1 MKKIISFLSAAV
13 MAVNVCAFA
22 AADTLTGTY
31 TFIDTAYS
39 PDLDMYVA
47 MAKDFSAADHK
58 TQLYRSKDG
67 VEWTACFRDAKPGK
81 NYAAQKTR
89 QNLVWWEDEGVF
101 AAQVGGTTYVSSNG
115 VNWTVPA
122 GIGSS
127 SNGLLETDGESLM
140 IVHGR
145 TMKIIPTKDSTAE
158 SFALSDNSGRYYYA
172 AGKYKGEEKYFALQ
186 SDQYGGYMGKVEGA
200 ERTVTKD
207 KFIGKTIDAV
217 ITDMSYISQ
226 SKNWI
231 ATLTNKKAY
240 AVIGSDIMENVSSVK
255 KIEPKN
261 VGENITGTGV
271 GENYAVLGTETGKL
285 FYTDIADVESN
296 SGWKEIAVP
305 EGVQAPDKEIRS
317 ISKSRDGFMIAVS
330 ENGTYIL
337 QETDDGVIFADTT
350 KVSVDA
356 KTKRIEA
363 PQTGSQDVSVQF
375 AGENYFGQEITGMVK
390 DVTTEEEGISAAW
403 DGSKMTISVPD
414 TAEGEKIFTVTDT
427 YDKTHDVTINF
438 VKENDVDLEG
448 FTTIALPDEE
458 GEVAE
463 ADYKAYVLA
472 SDGEKMNRK
481 AEISVVSAPAGI
493 EFNAKNNKVTATS
506 ASEAGTLILRVTSV
520 GKPENNKDFN
530 IEIKKRTPDSIEV
543 TTDKQELQIPEKGT
557 ETINAK
563 AVVKDQNG
571 TPMNKEKVSW
581 SLDGD
586 TKDITID
593 DEGKI
598 TIGAEANSGKLTVI
612 ATSLTDTA
620 VSGEMEITL
629 TWSDERAVNEAV
641 AAFDTETVTGENLDF
656 SKTNKDG
663 VSMKFETSDEKV
675 ITSEGVITRNRRK
688 DTKATV
694 KINAQKGEFK
704 AEKTITVTVL
714 KEDNIAGVGDFE
726 DPTQKIENGTITD
739 KDAHSGKYAAKMNGA
754 FSADVKL
761 DNESVYVF
769 EAYVKSDS
777 GATLSI
783 EKGDERANVNPGRK
797 YARLCLSKVYTKND
811 DEFTEKVTVNGADG
825 YLLDDFKVYEITDE
839 YNEVMEKITKAEYS
853 RDKDDIADAKKAVEE
868 FLDIPLKDEL
878 KKRVDAIKPK
888 SNGGSNTGGNTG
900 GGSSGGSGGGSFI
913 PPSSK
918 PSSPST
924 VGGETVDND
933 EKVNDYLLVFKDM
946 KGHWAKDDVEFMA
959 NKGFVNGVS
968 EGNFNP
974 DANITR
980 AEFATLV
987 VKTIGLSAAEYE
999 NTYYD
1004 VVSDD
1009 WFAGYV
1015 QAAKNEGYVSGY
1027 NGMFRPNDYIT
1038 REEIAKVIV
1047 AAYNQKTNNIM
1058 EPGGALYF
1066 TDIESISAWAYDY
1079 IVEATK
1085 QGFVNGVSEMRFAPK
1100 NNATRAQAAV
1110 MLKRLYDKLNG

>member
-67 VEWTACFRDAKPGK
+67 VEWTECFRDGKPGK

-158 SFALSDNSGRYYYA
+158 SFALSKNSGRYYYA

-200 ERTVTKD
+200 ERTVTQD

-217 ITDMSYISQ
+217 IIDMNYIPQ

-231 ATLTNKKAY
+231 ATLTNKKSY
-240 AVIGSDIMENVSSVK
+240 AVIGSDIMENVGSTKTVV
-255 KIEPKN
+255 PRN

-271 GENYAVLGTETGKL
+271 GEKYVLIGTATGKL
-285 FYTDIADVESN
+285 FYTDIADVESDSN
-296 SGWKEIAVP
+296 WKEVP
-305 EGVQAPDKEIRS
+305 VAEGVQAPNTEIRS
-317 ISKSRDGFMIAVS
+317 ISRSRDGFMLAVS
-330 ENGTYIL
+330 ENGAYVL

-350 KVSVDA
+350 KVVVDA

-363 PQTGSQDVSVQF
+363 PQTGTQDVSVQF
-375 AGENYFGQEITGMVK
+375 VGENYFGQEITGMVK
-390 DVTTEEEGISAAW
+390 DVKTEEEGLSASW
-403 DGSKMTISVPD
+403 DGSKMTITVPD
-414 TAEGEKIFTVTDT
+414 TAEGEKKFTVTDT
-427 YDKTHDVTINF
+427 YDKEHDVTINF
-438 VKENDVDLEG
+438 VKEDDVDLEG
-448 FTTIALPDEE
+448 FTTIAIPDEDE
-458 GEVAE
+458 DTAE
-463 ADYKAYVLA
+463 ATYKAYVLA
-472 SDGEKMNRK
+472 SDGEKMDRK
-481 AEISVVSAPAGI
+481 AEISVVSAPTGV
-493 EFNAKNNKVTATS
+493 EFDAKKNKVTVK
-506 ASEAGTLILRVTSV
+506 AGAEPGSLILRVTSA
-520 GKPENNKDFN
+520 GKTDNTKDFDV
-530 IEIKKRTPDSIEV
+530 EIKKRTPDSIEV
-543 TTDKQELQIPEKGT
+543 ITDKEELQIPEKGT

-571 TPMNKEKVSW
+571 TPMNKEKVKW
-581 SLDGD
+581 SVEGD

-593 DEGKI
+593 DEGKV
-598 TIGAEANSGKLTVI
+598 TIGAQANSGKLAIV
-612 ATSLTDTA
+612 ATSLTDSDI
-620 VSGEMEITL
+620 SGKKEITL
-629 TWSDERAVNEAV
+629 TWSDERAVKEAV
-641 AAFDTETVTGENLDF
+641 DAFDSETVTGKNLDF

-675 ITSEGVITRNRRK
+675 ITSEGVITRDRRK

-714 KEDNIAGVGDFE
+714 KEDNIAGIGDFE

-761 DNESVYVF
+761 NNESVYVF

-777 GATLSI
+777 GASLSI
-783 EKGDERANVNPGRK
+783 EKGDERTNVNPDGK

-888 SNGGSNTGGNTG
+888 SNGGGNTG
-900 GGSSGGSGGGSFI
+900 GSTGGSGGGSFT

-918 PSSPST
+918 PTSPST
-924 VGGETVDND
+924 VGGEIVDND
-933 EKVNDYLLVFKDM
+933 EKINDYLLVFKDM
-946 KGHWAKDDVEFMA
+946 KGHWAKEDVEFMA

-968 EGNFNP
+968 EKNFNP

-987 VKTIGLSAAEYE
+987 VKTMGLSEAEYE

-1015 QAAKNEGYVSGY
+1015 QAAKNEGYISGY

-1047 AAYNQKTNNIM
+1047 AAYNKKTNNTM
-1058 EPGGALYF
+1058 EPGAALYF
-1066 TDIESISAWAYDY
+1066 SDIESISAWAYDY

-1085 QGFVNGVSEMRFAPK
+1085 QGFVNGVSETRFAPK
-1100 NNATRAQAAV
+1100 SNATRAQAAV